1 MQTRQRAVPGL
12 LRHGRRRGHRNRARL
27 RSSRTRRGLQLAQP
41 SHGAGCSAARAGN
54 QSRSPQTRARPTA
67 RPRVER
73 PDRHQS
79 ELLHHRPGDGA
90 RSAQAV
96 RHHQGDRHH
105 HASHLRR
112 GLSRR
117 PLDGHHGQRDPVH
130 WRRRRKDGD
139 GDAEDSGR
147 FCGRPHRAAGRQS
160 QRPLQSR
167 RRGGW
172 AHRNR
177 VRGVLLEAE
186 RARSAPGARKLPR
199 TAAGAQ
205 SSQRAAAPRD
215 LHGCCQPPAAAQR
228 RRTRARHGRLRGT
241 PPRLPRAGLQIRRAQ
256 PQHHP
261 RRGRRG
267 RTECR
272 ADAFG
277 RDARL
282 MIVMKFGGTS
292 VESAAAITRV
302 AGIVRARQARRP
314 VVVVSAM
321 GKTTNKLLAIA
332 AAAIGGKR
340 EEYIRLLHAL
350 RDYHSREARQI
361 VPLSARADLDRFLD
375 EHFQELTEL
384 VKGLAVLGELTPRS
398 IDAISSYGERLSSYI
413 VTLAFRHSGMA
424 AGHVDSRDVLITDKR
439 HTQAAPNFP
448 ETYARL
454 KKTIPPLAAQSVVV
468 MGGFIAS
475 TEDGVTTTLGRGGSD
490 YTAAIV
496 GAGIDAEEIQ
506 IWTDVDGMLTADP
519 TILPGGHRVKTISF
533 AEAAEL
539 AYFGAKVLHPATVVP
554 AIEKNIPVLILN
566 SRRPDVPGT
575 RITAESVHCEN
586 VVKSIAC
593 KRKIT
598 TVNIHSTRMLMA
610 HGFLHRI
617 FEIFDR
623 YETPVDM
630 VATSEV
636 SVSLTIDNTRHID
649 LILGDLRQFAEA
661 TAEHDGVIVCL
672 VGENIRYTPGV
683 ARRVFNSLDGINIR
697 MISQGASLLNISFV
711 VAETDLLRTVTAL
724 HEEFFATL
732 DPNVFERK
740 EAVHA

>member
-1 MQTRQRAVPGL
+1 
-12 LRHGRRRGHRNRARL
+12 
-27 RSSRTRRGLQLAQP
+27 
-41 SHGAGCSAARAGN
+41 
-54 QSRSPQTRARPTA
+54 
-67 RPRVER
+67 
-73 PDRHQS
+73 
-79 ELLHHRPGDGA
+79 
-90 RSAQAV
+90 
-96 RHHQGDRHH
+96 
-105 HASHLRR
+105 
-112 GLSRR
+112 
-117 PLDGHHGQRDPVH
+117 
-130 WRRRRKDGD
+130 
-139 GDAEDSGR
+139 
-147 FCGRPHRAAGRQS
+147 
-160 QRPLQSR
+160 
-167 RRGGW
+167 
-172 AHRNR
+172 
-177 VRGVLLEAE
+177 
-186 RARSAPGARKLPR
+186 
-199 TAAGAQ
+199 
-205 SSQRAAAPRD
+205 
-215 LHGCCQPPAAAQR
+215 
-228 RRTRARHGRLRGT
+228 
-241 PPRLPRAGLQIRRAQ
+241 
-256 PQHHP
+256 
-261 RRGRRG
+261 
-267 RTECR
+267 
-272 ADAFG
+272 
-277 RDARL
+277 
-282 MIVMKFGGTS
+282 MIVMKFGGSS
-292 VESAAAITRV
+292 VESAAAICRV
-302 AGIVRARQARRP
+302 AGIVHAREARRP

-321 GKTTNKLLAIA
+321 GKTTNRLLEIA
-332 AAAIGGKR
+332 NTAIGGKR
-340 EEYIRLLHAL
+340 EDYIRQLHNL
-350 RDYHSREARQI
+350 RDYHSREARLV
-361 VPLSARADLDRFLD
+361 VPLADRAELDRFLD

-413 VTLAFRHSGMA
+413 VTLAFRHFGTPA
-424 AGHVDSRDVLITDKR
+424 EHVDSRDLLITDKR

-454 KKTIPPLAAQSVVV
+454 AKTIPPLAAQSVVV

-554 AIEKNIPVLILN
+554 AIEKNIPVMILN

-598 TVNIHSTRMLMA
+598 TINIHSTRMLMA

-636 SVSLTIDNTRHID
+636 SVSLTVDNTRHID
-649 LILGDLRQFAEA
+649 LILGELRQFAES
-661 TAEHDGVIVCL
+661 TVEHDGVIVCL

-683 ARRVFNSLDGINIR
+683 ARRVFNALDGINIR